1 MNKGQRQKRS
11 EKYLLPLLTNGPN
24 NQIRGLK
31 WALVMAKMLDRF
43 VLMCTAIDRFV
54 LMCAAIYKFVLMC
67 AVIMITNALSSSRAP
82 CPWRRTLLLTGIFD
96 HKGDAEAHGF
106 ATFFPLD
113 LLWNR

>member
-43 VLMCTAIDRFV
+43 VLMC
-54 LMCAAIYKFVLMC
+54 
-67 AVIMITNALSSSRAP
+67 AVIMITNALSSFVI
-82 CPWRRTLLLTGIFD
+82 TGSLPLAQD
-96 HKGDAEAHGF
+96 VASDGDI
-106 ATFFPLD
+106 
-113 LLWNR
+113 